1 MREVRQAKSTTKTI
15 YTYVP
20 DKKIQKQFCVLF
32 TEETTSRQ
40 MNWSKVQ
47 EKVTRD
53 PWTVGL
59 NKIKKEAGK
68 NSNILIIPQMIIG
81 LLFTYYPLPTTTTSF
96 LIFFSEKN
104 RKLFFML
111 QLHFKLHFFVKCYL
125 FIHPLSIHFATAIP
139 LQGFYVGCVGKVG
152 IELDISFLPVPLP
165 LAATTSS
172 ERNRIFCKKN

>member
-1 MREVRQAKSTTKTI
+1 MRQAKSTTKTI

-68 NSNILIIPQMIIG
+68 NSNIFIPQMIIG
-81 LLFTYYPLPTTTTSF
+81 LLFTYYPLPPPVSLFSF
-96 LIFFSEKN
+96 LKRIENFFLWYSYISNYIFCK
-104 RKLFFML
+104 M
-111 QLHFKLHFFVKCYL
+111 
-125 FIHPLSIHFATAIP
+125 LSIHPSTFYSLPHGHSIARVLCGVCWESGNWTGYQFPPRATA
-139 LQGFYVGCVGKVG
+139 
-152 IELDISFLPVPLP
+152 
-165 LAATTSS
+165 TSS
-172 ERNRIFCKKN
+172 DHLERKK